1 MNLRA
6 EKNMRIH
13 VPLLIASLL
22 LLQPTICPAK
32 ELVTI
37 SGETAAKMKRG
48 KALDL
53 VWAAPEFDGTLG
65 VRIGKIS
72 NETEENARV
81 VMDYLPTAF
90 ARLVKNDSPYSLN
103 LAVTRLSL
111 REAHERSSAKVTLEG
126 HVVDRGGTVMAVFA
140 EQAEDTVGGN
150 VQDNARAAVRMI
162 VFAMTK
168 DLFVSDLPLRKS
180 PAIIVAAPEK
190 PQASNIIV
198 AAPAGSQ
205 PSAASSP
212 APAPGPKGAVPAPQP
227 VAQAKPKAPSKP
239 VAPPEP
245 VVMVPLISDAVAA
258 DMKKG
263 QGIDRIWISPAYDK
277 ARGFSIGEVRYQVE
291 ERNDG
296 IDRYLPTALAEIA
309 KPDAPCSLQLRI
321 VQLELRSS
329 IKGISGANLKVEGVL
344 TAKDGTLLAAFA
356 TRETVKGTGDLVD
369 DCRTAARRVVLAI
382 TKNLR

>member
-1 MNLRA
+1 
-6 EKNMRIH
+6 MRIH

-65 VRIGKIS
+65 IRIGKIS

-81 VMDYLPTAF
+81 VTDYLPTAL

-111 REAHERSSAKVTLEG
+111 REAHERSSAKVTIEG
-126 HVVDRGGTVMAVFA
+126 RLVDRAGAIVAAFA

-150 VQDNARAAVRMI
+150 VQDNARAAVRAI
-162 VFAMTK
+162 VFALTK
-168 DLFVSDLPLRKS
+168 DLFVSDLPLKKS

-205 PSAASSP
+205 LSAASS
-212 APAPGPKGAVPAPQP
+212 PAPGPKGAVPAPQP
-227 VAQAKPKAPSKP
+227 VAQAKPKTPSKP

-245 VVMVPLISDAVAA
+245 VVVVPLISDAVAA

-263 QGIDRIWISPAYDK
+263 QDIDRIWISPAYDK
-277 ARGFSIGEVRYQVE
+277 ARGFTIGEVRYQIE

-356 TRETVKGTGDLVD
+356 TRETVRGTGDLVD

-382 TKNLR
+382 TKTLR